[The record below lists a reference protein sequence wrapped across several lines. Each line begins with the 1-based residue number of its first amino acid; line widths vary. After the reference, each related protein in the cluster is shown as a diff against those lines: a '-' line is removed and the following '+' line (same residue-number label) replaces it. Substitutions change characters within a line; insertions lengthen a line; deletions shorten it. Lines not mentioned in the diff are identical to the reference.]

1 MLDFAFPL
9 SLRCRSWFPRKMDSR
24 CGAAMVRTRCTRAA
38 TSRMRLAAVPLM
50 VSTRDRLSL
59 RRRGGPRKMHSR
71 DGLAHALAK
80 CQTLRVC
87 VQILQS
93 RLLHRCRAPSH
104 SPSALLPSF
113 PLHSSNIPHRLLC
126 LLPSPVRLP
135 RTLPFAK
142 RSLTLVPAAF
152 L

>member
-1 MLDFAFPL
+1 MVAGTYVRYVRCKLNMCSKTVRQTNYVRYVQQKCHLSKQMPPMFPL

-24 CGAAMVRTRCTRAA
+24 CGAAMVRTRYTRAA

-104 SPSALLPSF
+104 SPSAL
-113 PLHSSNIPHRLLC
+113 
-126 LLPSPVRLP
+126 
-135 RTLPFAK
+135 
-142 RSLTLVPAAF
+142 
-152 L
+152 